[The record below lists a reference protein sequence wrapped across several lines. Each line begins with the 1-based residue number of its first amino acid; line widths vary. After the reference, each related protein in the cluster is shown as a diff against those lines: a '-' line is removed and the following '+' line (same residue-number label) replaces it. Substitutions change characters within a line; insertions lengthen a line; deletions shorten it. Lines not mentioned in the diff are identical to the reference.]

1 MTLVSGK
8 PLVAITQG
16 DPAGIGPEII
26 VAAWSS
32 PELHQ
37 WCRPVVVGYADYLR
51 RAASIRKLQL
61 DVRGVATV
69 EEAQPSPCL
78 IPCLTLGDG
87 PAPDIPP
94 GRIDARAGEAAHWA
108 VLLATELAL
117 SGKVQA
123 VVTAPINKEALQKA
137 GHHYPGH
144 TELLAELCRTR
155 EFAMLLYLAP
165 GAPLKNPVGLSVI
178 HVTLH
183 MALRKVFQSLT
194 VDEIHSKIKLV
205 DHFVSLLKE
214 GKPRIGVCALN
225 PHAGEG
231 GLFGSEEATVIAPA
245 VRRAQSEGINAD
257 GPLPADSVMVHA
269 RDGRFDAVV
278 AMYHDQGHIA
288 LKLLGMKRA
297 VNVTVGLPIIRT
309 SVAHGTAFDIAWKG
323 IADPG
328 SLLEAVR
335 VASLLATKREV
346 PSPSA

>member
-1 MTLVSGK
+1 MNPASAK

-26 VAAWSS
+26 AAAWPSQ
-32 PELHQ
+32 ELHQ
-37 WCRPVVVGYADYLR
+37 WCRPIVVGYADYLR
-51 RAASIRKLQL
+51 RAAAIRKLQL
-61 DVRGVATV
+61 DVREIANV
-69 EEAQPSPCL
+69 EDAEPTPCL

-87 PAPDIPP
+87 HAPDIPP

-108 VLLATELAL
+108 ILLATEMAL

-137 GHHYPGH
+137 GYQYPGH
-144 TELLAELCRTR
+144 TELFAELCRTR

-165 GAPLKNPVGLSVI
+165 GTPLKNPVGLSVI

-183 MALRKVFQSLT
+183 MALRKVFQSIT
-194 VDEIHSKIKLV
+194 VDEIHSKIKLA
-205 DHFVSLLKE
+205 DGFVALLKE

-225 PHAGEG
+225 PHGGEG
-231 GLFGSEEATVIAPA
+231 GLFGSEEVTIIGPA

-257 GPLPADSVMVHA
+257 GPLPADSAMVHA

-297 VNVTVGLPIIRT
+297 VNVTVGLPIVRT

-323 IADPG
+323 VADPG
-328 SLLEAVR
+328 SLLEAIR
-335 VASLLATKREV
+335 VAALLAARRTGG
-346 PSPSA
+346 PSA